1 MKKFLNFLVIYLL
14 LCSNTYAA
22 TKYTYLSCKAIIKKN
37 DSKGAAFSSNNDH
50 LKIGSNN
57 GHYFYKFKDNKK
69 KSKVWIYDQGTFVES
84 DWKSMK
90 PKNYTQNGVKWD
102 EVNKKDHSYTFV
114 DMAQAEGN
122 ILTTGFVIQK
132 INNEYF
138 NTTTFTWDKNGQNEI
153 DLAMDQKC
161 SVVDKKDLKL
171 FLKNG
176 VQY

>member
-1 MKKFLNFLVIYLL
+1 MKNLLGLVFLSLL
-14 LCSNTYAA
+14 LSGNAYAA

-37 DSKGAAFSSNNDH
+37 DSKDAAFSSNNDH

-57 GHYFYKFKDNKK
+57 SHYFYKFKDNKK
-69 KSKVWIYDQGTFVES
+69 KSKVWIYHQGTFVES

-90 PKNYTQNGVKWD
+90 PKEYTRNGVKWD
-102 EVNKKDHSYTFV
+102 KINKKEHSYTFA
-114 DMAQAEGN
+114 DMAQSEGS

-138 NTTTFTWDKNGQNEI
+138 NTTTFTWNKNGQNQI